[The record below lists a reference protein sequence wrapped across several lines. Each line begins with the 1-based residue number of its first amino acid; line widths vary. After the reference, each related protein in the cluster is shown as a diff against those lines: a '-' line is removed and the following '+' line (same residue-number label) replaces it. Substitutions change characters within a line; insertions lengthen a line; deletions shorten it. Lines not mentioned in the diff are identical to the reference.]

1 MCDKDFGLLDG
12 VLSTNDPDSAL
23 ALLVQIISHIFDKHA
38 PYCKKRIKSQ
48 SHNPWFTKEIKNELR
63 KRDYLLKH
71 GPRDDYKKQRNFV
84 KTLIRSTKKSYF
96 ETLIKN
102 NGSQKCIWNA
112 INLLTGKKKHVNT
125 ISSLSISA
133 EEFSSS
139 FASTNSHS
147 NNLSAD
153 DITKATRCT
162 KSFCSNNLSTMT
174 DRHIFPFMSVSD
186 LLNYLQSLKPKKS
199 SSFDNISVF
208 MLKLAAPR
216 IVSSLVYIYN
226 LCISHSYFPT
236 MFKRALVIPI
246 HKKGDHNIP
255 TNYRPISLISSLSK
269 PFERHIYLCISRHL
283 SQYNLLNDNQSGFRT
298 HHSCQTALIKANEF
312 WLNSVNNDQI
322 NGSLFIDF
330 RQAFDVIDHA
340 ILTKKLSY
348 YGLDITCLHL
358 LDSFLTGREQ
368 CVLFNQ
374 VTSTTTK
381 IKRGVPQG
389 SVLGPLLF
397 SLYINDLPLHIPN
410 ATCDMFADDTCV
422 HVFDDDYESVF
433 LKLQESA
440 NDVFQWATD
449 NVMQIHPDKT
459 KFMIITTRQKHQ
471 RLPSSQCSVF
481 INGLPIEQVS
491 SIKFLGLIVD
501 NRLSW
506 SSHIKTLTSTIA
518 KATYQLARINNFI
531 NADCRKTFY
540 HAYIHSRL

>member
-1 MCDKDFGLLDG
+1 MGKTIVLLGDFNIDLKIPQHRWNSLISSYHLRQFVTDSTRVTDKSSTLIDHIYADKTCQFKEICVVPCGISDHFPVCVTFDLTRVKIKNRFHEEVRFRNFSHFNYDLFVCDKDFGLLDG

-125 ISSLSISA
+125 KSSFSISA

-139 FASTNSHS
+139 FASTNSHR

-208 MLKLAAPR
+208 MLKLAAP
-216 IVSSLVYIYN
+216 
-226 LCISHSYFPT
+226 
-236 MFKRALVIPI
+236 
-246 HKKGDHNIP
+246 
-255 TNYRPISLISSLSK
+255 
-269 PFERHIYLCISRHL
+269 
-283 SQYNLLNDNQSGFRT
+283 
-298 HHSCQTALIKANEF
+298 
-312 WLNSVNNDQI
+312 
-322 NGSLFIDF
+322 
-330 RQAFDVIDHA
+330 
-340 ILTKKLSY
+340 
-348 YGLDITCLHL
+348 
-358 LDSFLTGREQ
+358 
-368 CVLFNQ
+368 
-374 VTSTTTK
+374 
-381 IKRGVPQG
+381 
-389 SVLGPLLF
+389 
-397 SLYINDLPLHIPN
+397 
-410 ATCDMFADDTCV
+410 
-422 HVFDDDYESVF
+422 
-433 LKLQESA
+433 
-440 NDVFQWATD
+440 
-449 NVMQIHPDKT
+449 
-459 KFMIITTRQKHQ
+459 
-471 RLPSSQCSVF
+471 
-481 INGLPIEQVS
+481 
-491 SIKFLGLIVD
+491 
-501 NRLSW
+501 
-506 SSHIKTLTSTIA
+506 
-518 KATYQLARINNFI
+518 
-531 NADCRKTFY
+531 
-540 HAYIHSRL
+540 